1 MFFLASTSCEK
12 FHEIFATTC
21 LAGGFYFSQ
30 GVRRATARPHEAAS
44 ITRE

>member
-21 LAGGFYFSQ
+21 LAGGFFSQ